1 MSLGSLT
8 LPFLLLRSLLSQ
20 LSVSK
25 ANMSSTEASAPVIA
39 GIHHL
44 KFPVS
49 DIDASLDWYTS
60 VLSASRQPELD
71 HFTASGTRYA
81 VELKVPGMA
90 QGVLELR
97 QFCKPIVLA
106 LVCC

>member
-8 LPFLLLRSLLSQ
+8 YPFLLLKSLLLQ

-25 ANMSSTEASAPVIA
+25 TDMSSTEASAPVIS

-49 DIDASLDWYTS
+49 DIDAALDWYTS

-71 HFTASGTRYA
+71 HFTAGGIRYA
-81 VELKVPGMA
+81 VELRVPGIA

-97 QFCKPIVLA
+97 HLCRIKVLA